1 LGVCSLN
8 DAYKGLPLQCRQHT
22 CQACHMPQV
31 THCWRAQ
38 TNSAQAPPTV
48 HTIEGARKISAKPT
62 STLLHCS
69 CCPACTNPNSLR
81 QLRWPPQF
89 RYTRQPSQRL
99 SLCLP
104 TGVSVQH
111 RHTWLY
117 TVQTKLYC
125 QQNEVWDVRPLQR
138 KHTRLQPLRRC
149 THPMRLALA
158 TCCMCRQAC

>member
-1 LGVCSLN
+1 MPTKTPATVRYKTAGIWLGVCSLN

-38 TNSAQAPPTV
+38 TNSAQAPGTV

-81 QLRWPPQF
+81 QSRRPPQF
-89 RYTRQPSQRL
+89 RIHPPTIPETVTVSAYRRICLASSYMALHCTDEAVL
-99 SLCLP
+99 S
-104 TGVSVQH
+104 
-111 RHTWLY
+111 
-117 TVQTKLYC
+117 TK
-125 QQNEVWDVRPLQR
+125 
-138 KHTRLQPLRRC
+138 
-149 THPMRLALA
+149 
-158 TCCMCRQAC
+158 